1 MINILVI
8 EDDVSIR
15 EIINYN
21 LSNKF
26 SVLTADNAEEGL
38 EICQEEKIDL
48 ILLDWML
55 PGMSGLSFLR
65 TIKKKD
71 LTSSIPVIFITAKHE
86 EEDKLAGFTSGAD
99 DYLSKPFSHKE
110 LMARVEA
117 VIRRTYPE
125 KFSKTLDYRDVSI
138 DLKSHKVFRNKAEIK
153 LSPKEFDLLKHFL
166 IYPKQVFSREQL
178 LDQIWGLDSDLE
190 IRTVDVHIRRLRK
203 AINLEGLS
211 ALIRTVRSTGYSL
224 D

>member
-21 LSNKF
+21 LSSKF
-26 SVLTADNAEEGL
+26 SVLIADNAEEGL
-38 EICQEEKIDL
+38 EICQEKKIDL

-65 TIKKKD
+65 TIKKRD

-125 KFSKTLDYRDVSI
+125 KFSKTLDYKDISI
-138 DLKSHKVFRNKAEIK
+138 ELKSHKVFRSTAEIK

-166 IYPKQVFSREQL
+166 INPKQVFSREQL
-178 LDQIWGLDSDLE
+178 LDQIWGLDSDVE

>member
-55 PGMSGLSFLR
+55 PGISGLSFLR
-65 TIKKKD
+65 TIKKKGYKKIQIHK
-71 LTSSIPVIFITAKHE
+71 IPHYG
-86 EEDKLAGFTSGAD
+86 AG
-99 DYLSKPFSHKE
+99 
-110 LMARVEA
+110 
-117 VIRRTYPE
+117 I
-125 KFSKTLDYRDVSI
+125 
-138 DLKSHKVFRNKAEIK
+138 
-153 LSPKEFDLLKHFL
+153 
-166 IYPKQVFSREQL
+166 
-178 LDQIWGLDSDLE
+178 
-190 IRTVDVHIRRLRK
+190 
-203 AINLEGLS
+203 AINDRIKRAS
-211 ALIRTVRSTGYSL
+211 KF
-224 D
+224 

>member
-1 MINILVI
+1 
-8 EDDVSIR
+8 
-15 EIINYN
+15 
-21 LSNKF
+21 
-26 SVLTADNAEEGL
+26 
-38 EICQEEKIDL
+38 
-48 ILLDWML
+48 
-55 PGMSGLSFLR
+55 MSGLSFLR
-65 TIKKKD
+65 TIKKKG

-153 LSPKEFDLLKHFL
+153 LSPKEFDLLRHFL

-224 D
+224 DWLLYFSFLKF

>member
-65 TIKKKD
+65 TIKKKG

-86 EEDKLAGFTSGAD
+86 EEDKLAGFTF
-99 DYLSKPFSHKE
+99 PFPAS
-110 LMARVEA
+110 
-117 VIRRTYPE
+117 VIFRPE
-125 KFSKTLDYRDVSI
+125 KALAKRVAKFEPNGVRG
-138 DLKSHKVFRNKAEIK
+138 
-153 LSPKEFDLLKHFL
+153 LL
-166 IYPKQVFSREQL
+166 R
-178 LDQIWGLDSDLE
+178 G
-190 IRTVDVHIRRLRK
+190 
-203 AINLEGLS
+203 
-211 ALIRTVRSTGYSL
+211 
-224 D
+224 

>member
-1 MINILVI
+1 M
-8 EDDVSIR
+8 DPSID
-15 EIINYN
+15 E
-21 LSNKF
+21 F
-26 SVLTADNAEEGL
+26 
-38 EICQEEKIDL
+38 
-48 ILLDWML
+48 
-55 PGMSGLSFLR
+55 F
-65 TIKKKD
+65 
-71 LTSSIPVIFITAKHE
+71 KHW
-86 EEDKLAGFTSGAD
+86 DKTKNH

-153 LSPKEFDLLKHFL
+153 LSPKEFDLLRHFL

>member
-65 TIKKKD
+65 TIKKKA
-71 LTSSIPVIFITAKHE
+71 LPLLYQLFSLQQNMRKKISW
-86 EEDKLAGFTSGAD
+86 LALLQEQMII
-99 DYLSKPFSHKE
+99 YLN
-110 LMARVEA
+110 L
-117 VIRRTYPE
+117 
-125 KFSKTLDYRDVSI
+125 
-138 DLKSHKVFRNKAEIK
+138 
-153 LSPKEFDLLKHFL
+153 FL
-166 IYPKQVFSREQL
+166 IKSLWQELKL
-178 LDQIWGLDSDLE
+178 L
-190 IRTVDVHIRRLRK
+190 
-203 AINLEGLS
+203 
-211 ALIRTVRSTGYSL
+211 
-224 D
+224 